1 MVCSRDM
8 CSGSS
13 GYITW
18 SLDTG
23 TMELVSVTSCWGW
36 PVITAS
42 GGWLMLIPSPSTSLT
57 HSFMIRLLLQS
68 YSSPHSGHG
77 RFDMQYWIDLNCFLL
92 VSNFTRDM
100 TLTKLNGI
108 SLPERRTFPW
118 HMQCVV
124 CYVSADSGD
133 GEVMACSGASW
144 RPLTPSHCHCHV
156 TLSHRSYHLWP
167 PIGHLLSDPLGWL
180 VLISWPGGGEC

>member
-68 YSSPHSGHG
+68 QLTTFWSWQVWCAGLIWTASYLWATSRQTWRWYWQDWKAFHYQRGELSP
-77 RFDMQYWIDLNCFLL
+77 DMC
-92 VSNFTRDM
+92 S
-100 TLTKLNGI
+100 
-108 SLPERRTFPW
+108 
-118 HMQCVV
+118 VV
-124 CYVSADSGD
+124 CYVSAVSGD